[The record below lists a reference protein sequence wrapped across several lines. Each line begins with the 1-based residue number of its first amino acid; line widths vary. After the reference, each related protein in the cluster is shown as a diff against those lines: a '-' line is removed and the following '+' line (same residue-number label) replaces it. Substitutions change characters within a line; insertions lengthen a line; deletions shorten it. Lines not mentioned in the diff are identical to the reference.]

1 MGRHAE
7 GAQQYKVQFMNNFRD
22 NLHAVLTARSGK
34 VPFGELYHIVHD
46 VLRASGQSYADESMS
61 PRVIVSRWLSEG
73 FIEANIAEEKFVL
86 CRPTLSMVREGKW
99 VLTGAKSTNAELV
112 IGKFLD
118 QDRPSFIPPH
128 APPKRFFKTRSAE
141 PISHSHIVSIVEAGA
156 DVVGDATTP
165 AWRVRLKQCPGISAF
180 LTEAVGEMD
189 RRAWLYQYRRW
200 RISPDDFCV
209 SEHNENNL
217 EVTPGFFICTNPNPK
232 FNHSVYIAVNRSNE
246 AYRFTDWRWLYVW
259 ALSEFW
265 GNLSPFFYNPNT
277 CTFGV
282 FLLPNSRGTLD
293 NWLPKEISSLLGS
306 CCFSSS
312 MSQRELQDVDHGRLK
327 PCVLYP
333 EVPHELAER
342 VHQLLGF
349 SGKHPLRYL
358 FY

>member
-180 LTEAVGEMD
+180 
-189 RRAWLYQYRRW
+189 
-200 RISPDDFCV
+200 
-209 SEHNENNL
+209 NN
-217 EVTPGFFICTNPNPK
+217 F
-232 FNHSVYIAVNRSNE
+232 
-246 AYRFTDWRWLYVW
+246 
-259 ALSEFW
+259 
-265 GNLSPFFYNPNT
+265 
-277 CTFGV
+277 
-282 FLLPNSRGTLD
+282 
-293 NWLPKEISSLLGS
+293 
-306 CCFSSS
+306 
-312 MSQRELQDVDHGRLK
+312 
-327 PCVLYP
+327 
-333 EVPHELAER
+333 
-342 VHQLLGF
+342 
-349 SGKHPLRYL
+349 
-358 FY
+358 